1 MQYVKYTM
9 QITQER
15 SEYDHDKLR
24 EVYATNVYNLRP
36 KSIINL
42 IAKNTELNNR
52 NFLLRIL
59 YCDCYTV
66 LASNVFLLIIFMLGC
81 ILSTFFYKCMI

>member
-59 YCDCYTV
+59 YRDCYTV
-66 LASNVFLLIIFMLGC
+66 LASNVFFAHHFYVGLHFVNPLG
-81 ILSTFFYKCMI
+81 